1 MRKLLLFIVLIAS
14 SLNAA
19 AQHSFTKAEDVIW
32 SSPKGF
38 DLTMDIYTPETGKEN
53 YPVIVMYHGGGWL
66 INNKG
71 IMNQSAQYLAEHG
84 EYVVCNVNYR
94 LLGDLNNTTT
104 LNEIIE
110 DAFGALLW
118 VKEHIAQYKGNPK
131 KITVTGDSA
140 GGHLAIAVA
149 TMGKNLNSKRFTKE
163 PFGFLPTWMPEGK
176 SPEALAQENALE
188 VQCAIIS
195 YGAFDLLG
203 AAQGGFEK
211 PDNFFWTMGGA
222 APRGILG
229 TAFNPTEHEAMYK
242 AVSPLY
248 NIPSRPM
255 PPMLFTVG
263 SEDQTTPPE
272 SIQRYLEAY
281 EAAGH
286 TNYEYWVHEGR
297 PHAFLDSGNN
307 EFLGIEFSK
316 DAIPALNKMINYLN
330 QIFYHD

>member
-1 MRKLLLFIVLIAS
+1 MKKILLFIVLIAS
-14 SLNAA
+14 SLTAA
-19 AQHSFTKAEDVIW
+19 AQYSFSAVEDILW

-66 INNKG
+66 INNNS
-71 IMNQSAQYLAEHG
+71 IMDQSAQYFAEYG

-94 LLGDLNNTTT
+94 LLGDLDNSTT

-110 DAFGALLW
+110 DAYGALLW
-118 VKEHIAQYKGNPK
+118 VKSHIAQYKGNPK

-140 GGHLAIAVA
+140 GGHLAITVA
-149 TMGKNLNSKRFTKE
+149 TMGKNLSGSRFSKK
-163 PFGFLPTWMPEGK
+163 PYGFQPTWMPEGK
-176 SPEALAQENALE
+176 SPEELAQENALA

-211 PDNFFWTMGGA
+211 PNNFFWTMAGA
-222 APRGILG
+222 TPRGILG
-229 TAFNPTEHEAMYK
+229 TAFNTTEHEAMYK

-248 NIPSRPM
+248 NIPSSPM

-297 PHAFLDSGNN
+297 PHAFLDSGSN

>member
-1 MRKLLLFIVLIAS
+1 MKKLLLVVLIS
-14 SLNAA
+14 ISCFTTH
-19 AQHSFTKAEDVIW
+19 AQHSFTVEEDVLW

-71 IMNQSAQYLAEHG
+71 IMNQSAQHLAEYG

-94 LLGDLNNTTT
+94 LLGDLKNTTT

-118 VKEHIAQYKGNPK
+118 VKSNVAQYKGNPK

-149 TMGKNLNSKRFTKE
+149 TMGKNLSGSRLSKK
-163 PFGFLPTWMPEGK
+163 PYGFQPTWMPEGK
-176 SPEALAQENALE
+176 SPEELALENALE

-211 PDNFFWTMGGA
+211 PENFFWTMGGA

-229 TAFNPTEHEAMYK
+229 KEYNAAENEDMYK
-242 AVSPLY
+242 AISPLY
-248 NIPSRPM
+248 NIPTSPM

-263 SEDQTTPPE
+263 SEDQTTPPK
-272 SIQRYLEAY
+272 SISRYLEAY
-281 EAAGH
+281 KAAGH
-286 TNYEYWVHEGR
+286 SNYEYWVHEGR
-297 PHAFLDSGNN
+297 PHAFLDSGST
-307 EFLGIEFSK
+307 EFLGIEFTK
-316 DAIPALNKMINYLN
+316 DAIPALNKMISYLN
-330 QIFYHD
+330 DVFYYD

>member
-1 MRKLLLFIVLIAS
+1 MKIRIYILLFSFGFGVLQ
-14 SLNAA
+14 
-19 AQHSFTKAEDVIW
+19 AQHSFSVVEDILW

-66 INNKG
+66 INNNS
-71 IMNQSAQYLAEHG
+71 IMDQSAQYLAEYG

-94 LLGDLNNTTT
+94 LLGDLDNSTT

-110 DAFGALLW
+110 DAYGALLW
-118 VKEHIAQYKGNPK
+118 VKSHVAQYQGNPK

-149 TMGKNLNSKRFTKE
+149 TMGKNLSGSRFSKK
-163 PFGFLPTWMPEGK
+163 PYGFQPTWMPEGK
-176 SPEALAQENALE
+176 SPEELAQENALA

-195 YGAFDLLG
+195 YGAFDLLS

-211 PDNFFWTMGGA
+211 PENFFWTMGGA

-229 TAFNPTEHEAMYK
+229 KEYNAAENEDMYK
-242 AVSPLY
+242 AISPLY
-248 NIPSRPM
+248 NISSSPM

-272 SIQRYLEAY
+272 SILRYLEAY
-281 EAAGH
+281 ESAGH
-286 TNYEYWVHEGR
+286 TNYEYWVHKGR
-297 PHAFLDSGNN
+297 PHAFLDSGSN
-307 EFLGIEFSK
+307 EYLGIEFNQ
-316 DAIPALNKMINYLN
+316 DAVPALVKMINYLN
-330 QIFYHD
+330 DVFYHD